1 MTALGGGVEENFK
14 AQDLFRPLQDKFG
27 HRVVYEAASNV
38 NAKLASVMNGR
49 KLNWG
54 PVRSKNLVTILHKLP
69 MIKFGDNDKAWWIP
83 SRIGSFIVAFAWDQ
97 QDYPKVEWWKVIW
110 FPNAIP
116 RLAFIS

>member
-1 MTALGGGVEENFK
+1 MTALGGRLEESFN

-27 HRVVYEAASNV
+27 HRVVYEAASTV

-83 SRIGSFIVAFAWDQ
+83 SRIVSIVVSAWD
-97 QDYPKVEWWKVIW
+97 
-110 FPNAIP
+110 
-116 RLAFIS
+116 

>member
-27 HRVVYEAASNV
+27 HTMVYEAASTV

-49 KLNWG
+49 KLNWS
-54 PVRSKNLVTILHKLP
+54 PVGSNNLVTILHKLP

-83 SRIGSFIVAFAWDQ
+83 SRIGSFTVASA
-97 QDYPKVEWWKVIW
+97 QD
-110 FPNAIP
+110 
-116 RLAFIS
+116 

>member
-14 AQDLFRPLQDKFG
+14 AQDLFMPLQDKFG
-27 HRVVYEAASNV
+27 HRVVYEAASTV

-83 SRIGSFIVAFAWDQ
+83 SRIVSFIVVSAWD
-97 QDYPKVEWWKVIW
+97 
-110 FPNAIP
+110 
-116 RLAFIS
+116 